1 MGKWTR
7 RGFITAGVIGSSA
20 LVIGVAIRPG
30 HRVAELTGSV
40 ADEGET
46 LVNAWVKID
55 TQNRITAIVPHSEM
69 GQGAQTALTQML
81 ADELDACWEDVSFI
95 EAPAEDGFANYA
107 LGKGFI
113 LGDTE
118 VPAVLMGSVDG
129 LFLQLTKAFHLQI
142 TGGSSSIRATGVYGM
157 RVAGAAAREMLLA
170 EAALTWQVPVDAL
183 QTKEGK
189 IIHKATGKQAAFA
202 EFVVQ
207 AGRKAPP
214 AQPRLKAVTEFSIMG
229 QSKPR
234 HDIPAKVDGSAA
246 FGIDVVVDG
255 MKYAAITAAPV
266 FGGSI
271 IRLDTVKAE
280 SIPGVLKVVDLG
292 NAVAVVAE
300 GYWQAKTAL
309 ASIDVTWEKTAND
322 DVDSEAIFAQF
333 QRDINAA
340 KETGES
346 HEDLIIGDP
355 VRGAEQWRVVERQY
369 TVPYLAH
376 ACMEPM
382 NAVASVVGDSC
393 EIWTGS
399 QNPLGFRYDVAA
411 ALDLDPENV
420 SFHNYFMG
428 GGFGRRSV
436 SDVAVQAAQISRQ
449 AGLPVKLI
457 WSREED
463 TRQDYYRPAVMSEF
477 RASLDQHNRPVS
489 WENIYVDKHEP
500 AEAPHIPYA
509 IANQKIH
516 FVDSPTHVPFGP
528 WRSVDH
534 SQHGFFTESFVDEL
548 AYEAAQDP
556 YQFRRDMLGGHPRL
570 LAALDL
576 VAEKSQWNVPI
587 GKGRGRG
594 IALQESFGTVVAE
607 VVEVTVQEGQ
617 VKVDRVVIAV
627 DPGFAV
633 SPDGLKAQMESGVVY
648 GLTAALYGEVRLHRG
663 RVSQGNFDTYEM
675 LRMPHAP
682 VIETH
687 IINSDASWGG
697 AGEPGVPGTAPALTN
712 AIYAATGTR
721 VRDLPVSKYEFD
733 VEFREENNLSS

>member
-1 MGKWTR
+1 
-7 RGFITAGVIGSSA
+7 
-20 LVIGVAIRPG
+20 
-30 HRVAELTGSV
+30 
-40 ADEGET
+40 
-46 LVNAWVKID
+46 
-55 TQNRITAIVPHSEM
+55 
-69 GQGAQTALTQML
+69 
-81 ADELDACWEDVSFI
+81 
-95 EAPAEDGFANYA
+95 
-107 LGKGFI
+107 
-113 LGDTE
+113 
-118 VPAVLMGSVDG
+118 MGSVDG
-129 LFLQLTKAFHLQI
+129 LFLQLTKALHLQI
-142 TGGSSSIRATGVYGM
+142 TGGSSSIRATGVHGM

-170 EAALTWQVPVDAL
+170 EAALAWKVPVDTL

-189 IIHKATGKQAAFA
+189 IIHRATGKQAAFA
-202 EFVVQ
+202 EFAVQ

-214 AQPRLKAVTEFSIMG
+214 AQPKLKAITEFSIMG

-234 HDIPAKVDGSAA
+234 HDIPAKVDGSAE
-246 FGIDVVVDG
+246 FGIDVVVEG

-266 FGGSI
+266 FGGSLN
-271 IRLDTVKAE
+271 RLDAAKAE
-280 SIPGVLKVVDLG
+280 TMPGVLEVVDLG

-300 GYWQAKTAL
+300 GFWQAKTAL
-309 ASIDVTWEKTAND
+309 ASIDITWGKTASD
-322 DVDSEAIFAQF
+322 DLDSDAIFAQF

-346 HEDLIIGDP
+346 HEDLIVGDP
-355 VRGAEQWRVVERQY
+355 VRAAEQWRVVERQY

-411 ALDLDPENV
+411 ALDLDPDNV

-436 SDVAVQAAQISRQ
+436 SDVAIQAAQISRQ
-449 AGLPVKLI
+449 VGLPVKLI

-477 RASLDQHNRPVS
+477 RAGLDQHNRPVS

-509 IANQKIH
+509 IENQKIH

-556 YQFRRDMLGGHPRL
+556 YQFRRDMLSGHPRL

-576 VAEKSQWNVPI
+576 VAEKSQWHVPI

-648 GLTAALYGEVRLHRG
+648 GLTAALYGEVSIHQG
-663 RVSQGNFDTYEM
+663 RVSQGNFDTYNM
-675 LRMPHAP
+675 LRMPQAP

-687 IINSDASWGG
+687 IINSGASWGG